1 MKSRLEDF
9 YMMTEDKDARV
20 RAPPVRKKKADA
32 AAKAKAAPER
42 AESGHDVALD
52 VQRLGGR
59 EGTWR

>member
-52 VQRLGGR
+52 VQRL
-59 EGTWR
+59 E